1 MLRGRELSWACRLGV
16 MTGVWMCSSVP
27 PASACGGGGVAS
39 ASGVVMGSQ
48 RIIMSVRAGGTTDM
62 IAQVTVPQT
71 TADYGVL
78 IPVPSEPTLDKR
90 PISSAEL
97 NALDNNTAP
106 RIETSSET
114 SSGTGCGCGSV
125 TAGAPKGGVIVS
137 DPVNIGP
144 VVAVSLTGD
153 NADAVGAWLQE
164 HGFLLPSSD
173 AETLARYVSAGS
185 YFIAIRRSESAARG
199 GPSSVGL
206 HYTLQGDHRK
216 LSLGFTKIG
225 APSIL
230 AFTLF
235 IAAPQAIGPS
245 APFAAMTLN
254 DLDAALL
261 RSDDYKG
268 SVQVAVSSHDSKA
281 FVLEGTTSQSNVA
294 NYAPGIA
301 QFMDDGAV
309 ITRATTV
316 VGRAQLSDDVVFA
329 TPFSGNIP
337 NRRQAS
343 LSPLQA
349 HYASIGSLGILFV
362 AHALRRHVRR
372 RQVAPAHFP

>member
-1 MLRGRELSWACRLGV
+1 MS
-16 MTGVWMCSSVP
+16 GVWLCSSVP
-27 PASACGGGGVAS
+27 AASACGGGGVTS

-90 PISSAEL
+90 PVSSAEL
-97 NALDNNTAP
+97 DALDSSTAP
-106 RIETSSET
+106 RIESST
-114 SSGTGCGCGSV
+114 DDSSSGIGCGCGSV
-125 TAGAPKGGVIVS
+125 AADAPKRGVIVS

-153 NADAVGAWLQE
+153 NADAVGAWLTE

-199 GPSSVGL
+199 GPTSVGV

-225 APSIL
+225 APAIL

-254 DLDAALL
+254 DLDAPLL
-261 RSDDYKG
+261 LSNDYKR
-268 SVQVAVSSHDSKA
+268 SVQAAVSSHDSKA
-281 FVLEGTTSQSNVA
+281 FVLEGTTSKSSVA

-316 VGRAQLSDDVVFA
+316 VGRSQLSDDVVFT
-329 TPFSGNIP
+329 TPFSGSIP
-337 NRRQAS
+337 NSRHVS
-343 LSPLQA
+343 LSTLRA
-349 HYASIGSLGILFV
+349 RYASIGSLGILFV
-362 AHALRRHVRR
+362 AHALRRRVRR
-372 RQVAPAHFP
+372 R

>member
-1 MLRGRELSWACRLGV
+1 MTNWACRLAV
-16 MTGVWMCSSVP
+16 MSGVWMCSSVP
-27 PASACGGGGVAS
+27 AASACGGGGVAS
-39 ASGVVMGSQ
+39 SSGVVMGSQ

-90 PISSAEL
+90 PVSSAEL
-97 NALDNNTAP
+97 DALDRDTAP
-106 RIETSSET
+106 RIEIDSGS
-114 SSGTGCGCGSV
+114 SSGSGCGCLAAGS
-125 TAGAPKGGVIVS
+125 AGDTKGGVTVS
-137 DPVNIGP
+137 DSVNIGP
-144 VVAVSLTGD
+144 LVAVSLTGD
-153 NADAVGAWLQE
+153 NADAVGAWLTE

-185 YFIAIRRSESAARG
+185 YFIAIRRSESAASG
-199 GPSSVGL
+199 GPSSVGV

-225 APSIL
+225 APPVL

-245 APFAAMTLN
+245 APFAALTLN
-254 DLDAALL
+254 DLDASMLQSNA
-261 RSDDYKG
+261 YKDT
-268 SVQVAVSSHDSKA
+268 VRVAVGLRDAKA
-281 FVLEGTTSQSNVA
+281 FVLEGTTLKSSVA
-294 NYAPGIA
+294 QYAPSIA

-316 VGRAQLSDDVVFA
+316 VARSQLSDDVAFA

-337 NRRQAS
+337 NHRSAS
-343 LSPLQA
+343 LSALGA
-349 HYASIGSLGILFV
+349 RYASFGSLGIVLV
-362 AHALRRHVRR
+362 AHALRRRVRR
-372 RQVAPAHFP
+372 R